1 MSNTPKRK
9 QVKLKEEPTKH
20 RLKSTPGYQQSTSR
34 TKRNGPSTP
43 TASWANTLRTTEV
56 KPIPSRESRSTR
68 QKDKGS
74 LTSHNQQRV
83 HAFTRGTQTPPYHGP
98 VQTEEQRP
106 AEKQPRLETPST
118 PKPKAPIPEPAVS
131 K

>member
-9 QVKLKEEPTKH
+9 QVKSKEEPDIH

-43 TASWANTLRTTEV
+43 PASWANTLRNTEA
-56 KPIPSRESRSTR
+56 KPVPSRESRSTR
-68 QKDKGS
+68 KKDKGS

-83 HAFTRGTQTPPYHGP
+83 NTFTRGTQT
-98 VQTEEQRP
+98 EDQRP
-106 AEKQPRLETPST
+106 VEEQPRLETPST
-118 PKPKAPIPEPAVS
+118 PEPKAHVPKPTVS
-131 K
+131 T